1 MEPLKVVARL
11 WERIE
16 ARDWDGVAG
25 LIAEDAVIEWPVS
38 GERIVGRANFVA
50 VLRDEDTDASASAS
64 ASEGTLGKVEVL
76 RILADGDLVV
86 TEVEMPEEHVLY
98 RAVSLWTVRDG
109 EIVGARE
116 YWTSPGQDP
125 APRWRA
131 VYVEPLVADWAVCS
145 RNSPRRPAS

>member
-1 MEPLKVVARL
+1 MEALNVVAQL

-16 ARDWDGVAG
+16 ARDWDGVAK

-50 VLRDEDTDASASAS
+50 VNSDDGYSDERS
-64 ASEGTLGKVEVL
+64 VELL

-86 TEVEMPEEHVLY
+86 TEVEIPQDHVVY

-131 VYVEPLVADWAVCS
+131 GYVEPLVAD
-145 RNSPRRPAS
+145 

>member
-16 ARDWDGVAG
+16 ARDWDAVAL

-38 GERIVGRANFVA
+38 SERIVGRDNFIA
-50 VLRDEDTDASASAS
+50 VISDDDYADERS
-64 ASEGTLGKVEVL
+64 VEVL

-86 TEVEMPEEHVLY
+86 TEVEIPQDHVVY

-109 EIVGARE
+109 QIAGARE

-131 VYVEPLVADWAVCS
+131 GFVEPLAETFPESLTAD
-145 RNSPRRPAS
+145 

>member
-25 LIAEDAVIEWPVS
+25 LIAQDAVIEWPVS

-50 VLRDEDTDASASAS
+50 VLRDESDGSDSDPSGGS
-64 ASEGTLGKVEVL
+64 GGSGGFGDERPLGRVEVL

-131 VYVEPLVADWAVCS
+131 VYVEPLVAD
-145 RNSPRRPAS
+145 

>member
-1 MEPLKVVARL
+1 MEPLRVVARL
-11 WERIE
+11 WELIE

-38 GERIVGRANFVA
+38 GERIVGRANFIA
-50 VLRDEDTDASASAS
+50 VNSDDGYSDE
-64 ASEGTLGKVEVL
+64 KPVRVL
-76 RILADGDLVV
+76 RILADGDDVV
-86 TEVEMPEEHVLY
+86 TEVEMPQDHVVY

-109 EIVGARE
+109 EVVGARE

-131 VYVEPLVADWAVCS
+131 GYVEPLVAD
-145 RNSPRRPAS
+145 

>member
-1 MEPLKVVARL
+1 MEPLKVVAQL

-16 ARDWDGVAG
+16 ARDWNGVAE

-38 GERIVGRANFVA
+38 GERIVGRANFIA
-50 VLRDEDTDASASAS
+50 VNSDDGYADERS
-64 ASEGTLGKVEVL
+64 VELL
-76 RILADGDLVV
+76 RILADGNLVV
-86 TEVEMPEEHVLY
+86 TEVEIPQDHVVY

-131 VYVEPLVADWAVCS
+131 GYVEPLVAD
-145 RNSPRRPAS
+145 

>member
-1 MEPLKVVARL
+1 MEPLKVVAQL

-25 LIAEDAVIEWPVS
+25 LIAEDAVIDWPVS
-38 GERIVGRANFVA
+38 GERIVGRANFIA
-50 VLRDEDTDASASAS
+50 VNSDDGYSDESSVK
-64 ASEGTLGKVEVL
+64 LL
-76 RILADGDLVV
+76 HILADGDLVV
-86 TEVEMPEEHVLY
+86 TEVEMPQDHVLY

-109 EIVGARE
+109 QVVAARE

-131 VYVEPLVADWAVCS
+131 GYVESLPAD
-145 RNSPRRPAS
+145 

>member
-1 MEPLKVVARL
+1 MEPLKVVAQL
-11 WERIE
+11 WELIE
-16 ARDWDGVAG
+16 ARDWDGVSG

-38 GERIVGRANFVA
+38 DERIVGRANFIA
-50 VLRDEDTDASASAS
+50 VLRDEGDAGDAGDGGGD
-64 ASEGTLGKVEVL
+64 ERTTGQVEVL

-86 TEVEMPEEHVLY
+86 TEVEIPEDHVLY

-131 VYVEPLVADWAVCS
+131 GYVEPLVAD
-145 RNSPRRPAS
+145 

>member
-1 MEPLKVVARL
+1 MEPLKVVAQL

-16 ARDWDGVAG
+16 ARDWDGVAA

-50 VLRDEDTDASASAS
+50 VLRNEGDDSADDERS
-64 ASEGTLGKVEVL
+64 LGAVEVL

-86 TEVEMPEEHVLY
+86 TEVEIPEEHVVY

-131 VYVEPLVADWAVCS
+131 VYVEPLVAD
-145 RNSPRRPAS
+145 

>member
-1 MEPLKVVARL
+1 MEPLKVVAHL

-16 ARDWDGVAG
+16 ARDWDGVAA
-25 LIAEDAVIEWPVS
+25 LVAEDAVIEWPVS

-50 VLRDEDTDASASAS
+50 VLGDEGED
-64 ASEGTLGKVEVL
+64 SEDDERPLGAVEVL

-86 TEVEMPEEHVLY
+86 TEVEIPEEHVVY

-131 VYVEPLVADWAVCS
+131 VYVEPLVAD
-145 RNSPRRPAS
+145 

>member
-1 MEPLKVVARL
+1 MEPLKLVARL

-38 GERIVGRANFVA
+38 GERIVGRANFIA
-50 VLRDEDTDASASAS
+50 VNSSDDGYSDERS
-64 ASEGTLGKVEVL
+64 VELL
-76 RILADGDLVV
+76 RIVADGDLVV
-86 TEVEMPEEHVLY
+86 TEVEMPQDHVLY

-109 EIVGARE
+109 EVVAARE

-131 VYVEPLVADWAVCS
+131 GYVEPLPVD
-145 RNSPRRPAS
+145 

>member
-1 MEPLKVVARL
+1 MEPLGVVAQL

-16 ARDWDGVAG
+16 ARDWDGVAK

-38 GERIVGRANFVA
+38 GERIVGRANFIA
-50 VLRDEDTDASASAS
+50 VNSDDGFADERS
-64 ASEGTLGKVEVL
+64 VELL

-86 TEVEMPEEHVLY
+86 TEIEMPQDHVVY
-98 RAVSLWTVRDG
+98 RAVSLWMVRDG
-109 EIVGARE
+109 EVVAARE

-131 VYVEPLVADWAVCS
+131 GYVEALPAD
-145 RNSPRRPAS
+145 

>member
-11 WERIE
+11 WGRIE
-16 ARDWDGVAG
+16 ARDWDGVAE

-38 GERIVGRANFVA
+38 GERIVGRANFIA
-50 VLRDEDTDASASAS
+50 VNSDDGYADERS
-64 ASEGTLGKVEVL
+64 VELL
-76 RILADGDLVV
+76 RILAEGNLVV
-86 TEVEMPEEHVLY
+86 TEVEIPQDHVVY

-109 EIVGARE
+109 KVVGARE

-131 VYVEPLVADWAVCS
+131 GYVEPLVAD
-145 RNSPRRPAS
+145 

>member
-1 MEPLKVVARL
+1 MRRGARGGAPAAHPGDGQPTAPPPQL
-11 WERIE
+11 SARIE
-16 ARDWDGVAG
+16 ARDWHGVAK

-38 GERIVGRANFVA
+38 GERIVGRANFIA
-50 VLRDEDTDASASAS
+50 VDSDDEYADERSVD
-64 ASEGTLGKVEVL
+64 LL

-86 TEVEMPEEHVLY
+86 TEVEIPQDHVVY

-116 YWTSPGQDP
+116 YRTSPGQDP

-131 VYVEPLVADWAVCS
+131 GYVEPLVAD
-145 RNSPRRPAS
+145 

>member
-1 MEPLKVVARL
+1 MEPLKVVAQL

-38 GERIVGRANFVA
+38 GERIVGRANFIA
-50 VLRDEDTDASASAS
+50 VNSDDGYSDERS
-64 ASEGTLGKVEVL
+64 VELL

-86 TEVEMPEEHVLY
+86 TEVEMPQDHVLY

-109 EIVGARE
+109 EVVAARE

-131 VYVEPLVADWAVCS
+131 GYVESLLAD
-145 RNSPRRPAS
+145 

>member
-1 MEPLKVVARL
+1 MEPLKVVAHL

-16 ARDWDGVAG
+16 ARDWDGVAA
-25 LIAEDAVIEWPVS
+25 LVAEDAVIEWPVS

-50 VLRDEDTDASASAS
+50 VLRDEGED
-64 ASEGTLGKVEVL
+64 SEDDERSLGAVEVL

-86 TEVEMPEEHVLY
+86 TEVEIPEEHVVY

-131 VYVEPLVADWAVCS
+131 VYVEPLVAD
-145 RNSPRRPAS
+145 

>member
-1 MEPLKVVARL
+1 MEPLRVVAQL

-16 ARDWDGVAG
+16 ARDWNGVAG

-38 GERIVGRANFVA
+38 GERIVGRANFIA
-50 VLRDEDTDASASAS
+50 VNSDDDCADERADERS
-64 ASEGTLGKVEVL
+64 VELL
-76 RILADGDLVV
+76 RILADGNLVV
-86 TEVEMPEEHVLY
+86 TEVEIPQDHVVY

-131 VYVEPLVADWAVCS
+131 GYVEPLVAD
-145 RNSPRRPAS
+145 

>member
-16 ARDWDGVAG
+16 ARDWDGVAA

-38 GERIVGRANFVA
+38 GERIVGRANFIA
-50 VLRDEDTDASASAS
+50 VNSDDAYADERS
-64 ASEGTLGKVEVL
+64 VELL

-86 TEVEMPEEHVLY
+86 TEVEIPQDHVVY
-98 RAVSLWTVRDG
+98 RAVSLWTVVGG
-109 EIVGARE
+109 EVVAARE

-131 VYVEPLVADWAVCS
+131 GHVEPLVAD
-145 RNSPRRPAS
+145 

>member
-16 ARDWDGVAG
+16 ARDWDGVAA

-38 GERIVGRANFVA
+38 SERIVGRANFIA
-50 VLRDEDTDASASAS
+50 VISDDGCTDERS
-64 ASEGTLGKVEVL
+64 VELL
-76 RILADGDLVV
+76 RILADGNLVV
-86 TEVEMPEEHVLY
+86 TEVEMPQDHVVY

-109 EIVGARE
+109 EVVGARE

-131 VYVEPLVADWAVCS
+131 GYVEPLAAD
-145 RNSPRRPAS
+145 

>member
-1 MEPLKVVARL
+1 MEPLNVVAQL

-16 ARDWDGVAG
+16 ARDWDGVAK

-50 VLRDEDTDASASAS
+50 VNSDDGYADDRS
-64 ASEGTLGKVEVL
+64 VELL

-86 TEVEMPEEHVLY
+86 TEVEIPQDHVVY

-131 VYVEPLVADWAVCS
+131 GYVEPLVAD
-145 RNSPRRPAS
+145 

>member
-1 MEPLKVVARL
+1 MEPLKVVAQL

-16 ARDWDGVAG
+16 ARDWNGVAE

-38 GERIVGRANFVA
+38 GERIVGRANFIA
-50 VLRDEDTDASASAS
+50 VNSDDAYTDERS
-64 ASEGTLGKVEVL
+64 VELL
-76 RILADGDLVV
+76 RILADGSLVV
-86 TEVEMPEEHVLY
+86 TEVEIPQDHVVY

-131 VYVEPLVADWAVCS
+131 GYVEPLVAD
-145 RNSPRRPAS
+145 

>member
-1 MEPLKVVARL
+1 MEPLNVVAHL
-11 WERIE
+11 WQRIG
-16 ARDWDGVAG
+16 ARDWAGVAD

-38 GERIVGRANFVA
+38 GERIVGRANFIA
-50 VLRDEDTDASASAS
+50 VNSDDGDTAERS
-64 ASEGTLGKVEVL
+64 VELL

-86 TEVEMPEEHVLY
+86 TEVEVPQDHVLY

-131 VYVEPLVADWAVCS
+131 GYVEAL
-145 RNSPRRPAS
+145 PAE

>member
-1 MEPLKVVARL
+1 MEPLSVVARL

-16 ARDWDGVAG
+16 ARDWDGVAE

-38 GERIVGRANFVA
+38 GERIVGRANFIA
-50 VLRDEDTDASASAS
+50 VLSDDADTDEAS
-64 ASEGTLGKVEVL
+64 VEVL

-86 TEVEMPEEHVLY
+86 SEVEIPQDHVVY

-109 EIVGARE
+109 EVVGARE

-131 VYVEPLVADWAVCS
+131 GYVEPLVAD
-145 RNSPRRPAS
+145 